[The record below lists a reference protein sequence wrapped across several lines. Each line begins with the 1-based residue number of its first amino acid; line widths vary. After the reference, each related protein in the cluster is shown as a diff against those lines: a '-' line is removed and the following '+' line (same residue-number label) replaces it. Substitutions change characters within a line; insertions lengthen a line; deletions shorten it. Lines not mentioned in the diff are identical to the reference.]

1 MVSDGPL
8 FIFKDF
14 KRKILKKYLI
24 DIHSVNYS

>member
-14 KRKILKKYLI
+14 KHNILKKYVI